1 MHEYSLQSDCI
12 INHPCGNK
20 LKVIHISIIIYQ
32 LVVQI
37 TPKLCTDS
45 QDKASKEIIHAKVSC
60 SDTVHFDYIYK
71 HNNKLTTSVCYL
83 LCL

>member
-1 MHEYSLQSDCI
+1 
-12 INHPCGNK
+12 
-20 LKVIHISIIIYQ
+20 
-32 LVVQI
+32 VQI